1 MPNPLVGYGKVY
13 NSYVR
18 EREVRSYVTWHVNIM
33 SLMRSVCVT
42 KYKLFI
48 CSKYSGFCR
57 VSCTVRYRPIALETT
72 DLVASSMHLILNA
85 RAECIAKD
93 M

>member
-18 EREVRSYVTWHVNIM
+18 EREVRAYVTWHVNIM

-48 CSKYSGFCR
+48 
-57 VSCTVRYRPIALETT
+57 
-72 DLVASSMHLILNA
+72 
-85 RAECIAKD
+85 
-93 M
+93 